1 MQETGKYPERNFIF
15 WGGPYLWRHSKNWLL
30 SFWQA
35 SWLWQSWLAAAT
47 ATRPLSTRVTA
58 EYNTAEVAKAEK
70 VAQLWDS
77 YAAEIKSI
85 EKKQSEHKYDTTADY
100 QKARADALHKVFDA
114 ATLDGEYYGFV
125 TVQEKDA
132 DTIQSIVTVL
142 KKEGATKYGYSNSR
156 TKAAFESKNV
166 PGTFAEG
173 EFIVLVYEK

>member
-1 MQETGKYPERNFIF
+1 MKAF
-15 WGGPYLWRHSKNWLL
+15 KK
-30 SFWQA
+30 
-35 SWLWQSWLAAAT
+35 LAAIVLAGVMALAVLT
-47 ATRPLSTRVTA
+47 GCSDSDKTTFHKQLTDALSDAKVTA

-114 ATLDGEYYGFV
+114 ATLVGGEQIGFV

-132 DTIQSIVTVL
+132 DTIASIVSTL
-142 KKEGATKYGYSNSR
+142 KANGATKYGYSNSR

>member
-1 MQETGKYPERNFIF
+1 MKAF
-15 WGGPYLWRHSKNWLL
+15 KK
-30 SFWQA
+30 
-35 SWLWQSWLAAAT
+35 LAAIVLAGVMALAVLT
-47 ATRPLSTRVTA
+47 GCSDSDKTTFHKQLTDALSDAKVTA

-70 VAQLWDS
+70 IAQLWDS

-100 QKARADALHKVFDA
+100 QKARAAALAKVFDA
-114 ATLDGEYYGFV
+114 ATLVDGEYYGFV

-132 DTIQSIVTVL
+132 DTIASIVSAL
-142 KKEGATKYGYSNSR
+142 KANGATKYGYSNSR

>member
-1 MQETGKYPERNFIF
+1 MKEFK
-15 WGGPYLWRHSKNWLL
+15 K
-30 SFWQA
+30 
-35 SWLWQSWLAAAT
+35 LAAIVLAGVMALAVLT
-47 ATRPLSTRVTA
+47 GCSDSDKTTFHKQLTDALSNAKVTA

-100 QKARADALHKVFDA
+100 QKARAAALDKVYDA
-114 ATLDGEYYGFV
+114 ATLVYGEYYGFV

-132 DTIQSIVTVL
+132 DTIASIVSAL
-142 KKEGATKYGYSNSR
+142 KANGATKYGYSNSR
-156 TKAAFESKNV
+156 TKAAFESKTV